1 MGQELTSTISRQT
14 ASGERWD
21 AVIVGAGIAGS
32 LTALGLARRGRK
44 VLLIERSTFPRHKVC
59 GACLNSDAIAGL
71 RGAGVW
77 NAIEAIG
84 GHGLDQYCL
93 RSGRSR
99 ANLELPGGHAVSRYA
114 MDRVLVESAI
124 AAGAQFL
131 SETAVTIIAA
141 DADGAQRS
149 LCDNDGNRYDARI
162 VVAANGLASK
172 PVSGDSDDR
181 LVVPADSRIG
191 LGAHWNQGDDRS
203 GVMHLASGVI
213 YMAIADTGYVGL
225 VMTENQQVNLAAAVD
240 RAAVQTFGP
249 SEVCH
254 QILRSCGWDLAA
266 RLESTDFRGTPTLT
280 RRRKIAGAQR
290 LFFVG
295 DSSGYVEPFTG
306 EGMAW
311 AVRAGTAVVPRI
323 DRAIRHWDN
332 DAPQQ
337 WTDALKKLL
346 GRQQRRCR
354 WISRLLRHPR
364 LVHHTI
370 GAMSRFPRF
379 GQFAV
384 QQVQREHARPLEDDS
399 LEADRLHEDRLHEDR
414 SAPPQPGTGDD
425 AA

>member
-1 MGQELTSTISRQT
+1 MIQELASTISRHT
-14 ASGERWD
+14 ASAERWD

-32 LTALGLARRGRK
+32 LTALGLARRGRR
-44 VLLIERSTFPRHKVC
+44 VLLVERSAFPRHKVC
-59 GACLNSDAIAGL
+59 GACLNGDAIAGL

-84 GHGLDQYCL
+84 GHRLDQYRL

-124 AAGAQFL
+124 AAGAEFL
-131 SETAVTIIAA
+131 SETAVTIIATGG
-141 DADGAQRS
+141 DGAQRS
-149 LCDNDGNRYDARI
+149 LCDNDGNRYDAQI

-172 PVSGDSDDR
+172 PASGDSDDR

-191 LGAHWNQGDDRS
+191 LGAQWVQGDDRT
-203 GVMHLASGVI
+203 GTMHLSPGVI

-225 VMTENQQVNLAAAVD
+225 VVTENQQVNLAAAVD
-240 RAAVQTFGP
+240 RNAVQSSGP
-249 SEVCH
+249 AEVCH

-266 RLESTDFRGTPTLT
+266 QLVSSNFRGTPTLT
-280 RRRKIAGAQR
+280 RRRKLAGAHR
-290 LFFVG
+290 MFFVG

-311 AVRAGTAVVPRI
+311 AVRAGTAVVPLV
-323 DRAIRHWDN
+323 DRAIGQWDK
-332 DAPQQ
+332 DIPQQ
-337 WTDALKKLL
+337 WTNSLKQLL
-346 GRQQRRCR
+346 GKQQRRCR
-354 WISRLLRHPR
+354 LISRLLRHPR

-370 GAMSRFPRF
+370 GALSRFPRF

-384 QQVQREHARPLEDDS
+384 QQIHREHPRPLEDDS
-399 LEADRLHEDRLHEDR
+399 LEGHR
-414 SAPPQPGTGDD
+414 SAPPQPGSSGFSN
-425 AA
+425 